1 MNKGIQN
8 IIFLKKISLTIH
20 LDLFLF
26 LFLFFCKSNFKV
38 SNSTQLGQSFNIK
51 FKEKQSF

>member
-1 MNKGIQN
+1 MNKGTQN
-8 IIFLKKISLTIH
+8 IIFLKTFSLTIH
-20 LDLFLF
+20 LDLF